1 MEGAD
6 SMAIVAIDAG
16 VFCRGPE
23 IAADVRERLCAAE
36 LSDEELFAAASEH
49 SDIAVGR
56 FEKLVY
62 GPHSLLDGIRRDRA
76 LLVAHLRAAVAAMIG
91 GAETRVYLGRAGHLV
106 PPALTHVLK
115 VCLGGTHDSR
125 LRQAEAEGVSKRDAQ
140 RQISKD
146 DELRADWTLGLLDR
160 GPWEKD
166 LYDVFIAMQES
177 SVDGA
182 VEMITTHALQ
192 PAVAVTPSV
201 EQAVRDFRLSAEV
214 GVALATAGH
223 DADVVCSDGAITV
236 LIKQHTMFLERLER
250 ELVEIAAG
258 VSGVRSASARPGP
271 HYREPGISFDIDID
285 VPSKVMLVDDEE
297 EFVLALSERLQ
308 TRRMTPVVAFN
319 GEQAL
324 AMVEN
329 DEPEVMVLDLKMPGI
344 DGMEVLRRVKRTHPS
359 TEVIILTGHGT
370 DAEEVLA
377 RELGA
382 FAYLRK
388 PVDIE
393 ELTETM
399 KAAYRQLEETRAEV
413 DGD

>member
-16 VFCRGPE
+16 VFCHGPE
-23 IAADVRERLCAAE
+23 VAADVRERLCAAE
-36 LSDEELFAAASEH
+36 LSDEELFAAASKH
-49 SDIAVGR
+49 SGIAVGR

-62 GPHSLLDGIRRDRA
+62 GPHSLLAGIRRDRA
-76 LLVAHLRAAVAAMIG
+76 LLVAHLRAAVAATMG
-91 GAETRVYLGRAGHLV
+91 GAKTRVYLGRAGHLV

-146 DELRADWTLGLLDR
+146 DELRAEWTLGLLDR

-214 GVALATAGH
+214 GVALAKAGH
-223 DADVVCSDGAITV
+223 DADVLCSDGAITV
-236 LIKQHTMFLERLER
+236 LIKQHSMFLERLER

-258 VSGVRSASARPGP
+258 VPDVRSASARPGP
-271 HYREPGISFDIDID
+271 HYREPGISFDIDIE

-382 FAYLRK
+382 YAYLRK

-399 KAAYRQLEETRAEV
+399 KAAYRRLEETRAEGG
-413 DGD
+413 GD

>member
-1 MEGAD
+1 
-6 SMAIVAIDAG
+6 MAIVAIDAG
-16 VFCRGPE
+16 VFCRGRE
-23 IAADVRERLCAAE
+23 VAADVLERLGASE
-36 LSDEELFAAASEH
+36 LSDQELFAAASQD
-49 SDIAVGR
+49 SGIAAGR
-56 FEKLVY
+56 FEKMVY
-62 GPHSLLDGIRRDRA
+62 GPRSLLDGVRRDRA
-76 LLVAHLRAAVAAMIG
+76 LLVAYLRAAVATMFG
-91 GAETRVYLGRAGHLV
+91 SAETRVYLGRVGHLI

-125 LRQAEAEGVSKRDAQ
+125 VRQAEAEGVSKREAQ
-140 RQISKD
+140 RQIGKD
-146 DELRADWTLGLLDR
+146 DELRAEWTLGLLDR

-177 SVDGA
+177 SVDEA
-182 VEMITTHALQ
+182 VEMITTHALR

-201 EQAVRDFRLSAEV
+201 EQAVSDFRLSAEV
-214 GVALATAGH
+214 GVALAKAGH
-223 DADVVCSDGAITV
+223 DADVASSDGGVTI

-250 ELVEIAAG
+250 ELAEIAAA
-258 VSGVRSASARPGP
+258 VPGVRSAVARPGP
-271 HYREPGISFDIDID
+271 HYREPGISFDIDIE

-393 ELTETM
+393 VLTETM
-399 KAAYRQLEETRAEV
+399 KAAYRQLEEARTEG